1 MSETVRETIKR
12 VYDEACNYYQLFEG
26 ESDRGAAVLAH
37 ALFEHKLSEAIKSR
51 DEVAFSKERKLWVNI
66 RIAYSL
72 GLFDRETL
80 DALVDINW
88 IRNKFAHSREL
99 LTFKHE
105 IIVTRPGIFV
115 PEKVR
120 ENLMEEDKADAN
132 AEVQTGTDRNGAETD
147 RGGHG
152 EWEVDAAGLHGG

>member
-1 MSETVRETIKR
+1 MSETVRETIES

-37 ALFEHKLSEAIKSR
+37 ALFEHKLGEAIKSR
-51 DEVAFSKERKLWVNI
+51 DEAAFSKELKFPVNI

-80 DALVDINW
+80 EALVDINW

-105 IIVTRPGIFV
+105 IIAARCSKLILKAAPTPTDL
-115 PEKVR
+115 R
-120 ENLMEEDKADAN
+120 ERYL
-132 AEVQTGTDRNGAETD
+132 RYL
-147 RGGHG
+147 R
-152 EWEVDAAGLHGG
+152 EVDTGIRVRAPRNDHLT

>member
-12 VYDEACNYYQLFEG
+12 VYDEACNYYQLFEE

-37 ALFEHKLSEAIKSR
+37 SLFEHKLSEVIKSH
-51 DEVAFSKERKLWVNI
+51 DEAAFSKELKFWVNI

-105 IIVTRPGIFV
+105 IIAARCSKLELKIAPN
-115 PEKVR
+115 PDDLR
-120 ENLMEEDKADAN
+120 ERYLSYL
-132 AEVQTGTDRNGAETD
+132 
-147 RGGHG
+147 
-152 EWEVDAAGLHGG
+152 WEVDTGIRVRAPRNDH